1 MVIAYTRASPSALRF
16 ESLSPPPAETLW
28 PDSDEDAD
36 ADLHISK
43 KRRIE
48 SLGQRYLQGR
58 PLFILS
64 AGLRGPLDEEWVNP
78 WARRKDTGRVQVRG
92 ESLEPLKTRKV
103 NISPSKS
110 ALDASPHK
118 GTLAAASTQASARDL
133 EKDVV
138 AAADHNTLAHREQD
152 MAEGMVP
159 LVQTDKVKSCIP
171 FGKDEILKALP
182 RTAGLAEALAKR
194 AVDYPRPKETSW
206 LKSNTTILR
215 GGSHANSKSPTPTP
229 VSLRSD
235 DGLLEHREPP
245 QCGFEISPAAS
256 KAEAKQPEPPAS
268 PTILGFT
275 PINVRRPIRIDKE
288 LGLNNIPETS
298 TRHVKGGRRKK
309 VSTDR
314 PPGVT
319 EKTLLQA
326 DIETRE
332 GYLGVKRLSQE
343 AVRHAE
349 LQDGYLAVKKLSQDA
364 AKRALDASPIPNTS
378 LTTTGRNPP
387 DYYPGEETSPAGD
400 PENTEGKDSKDSS
413 RQTPPADSQTL
424 INKAT
429 KDRGQTTP
437 KSVQGPPHAL
447 PVSTSPAGFSYRRT
461 SSGSSSSS
469 LDSTPYPQALEAAK
483 AQAVK
488 RLSFTASGNVKFGSR
503 TPPIAPRP
511 PADPTK
517 HVSPSKQTARKQLS
531 PEVTRITSNSSNS
544 SAANMLP
551 PKDVSGTSGV
561 VADGQRLPH
570 QAGITGAG
578 QSTPSTNLLETD
590 KESVKFPSTEEG
602 DTDAQFSTQAAVIK
616 AQRSFQTELVSPLK
630 DPSMRSATLQQ
641 MQVPGPIGPGI
652 TADNTKSAITPFR
665 TFHELY
671 EEPPEGT
678 YPQALDEVPMSTQA
692 MIDAATPFTRSTIKK
707 PVPKKKASF
716 VPSPTEGKDLG
727 NENDV
732 DGGFGKLGFDMETS
746 PDISDNEAKP
756 PPNAPSA
763 QRSLSKQPSSMQL
776 QSSPAFSI
784 APNGTL
790 TEVYQQDGQR
800 PATDWDLNAVI
811 DDAGSF
817 LGSWDVD
824 NELKRGKV
832 SSYGKAIS
840 EGGNKR

>member
-1 MVIAYTRASPSALRF
+1 MVIAYTRASRPALRF

-48 SLGQRYLQGR
+48 SLGQQYLQGR

-78 WARRKDTGRVQVRG
+78 WARRKETGRVQVRG
-92 ESLEPLKTRKV
+92 EGLEPLKTRNV
-103 NISPSKS
+103 TISPSKS
-110 ALDASPHK
+110 APDALPHK
-118 GTLAAASTQASARDL
+118 QTLAAASTQTSAGDL
-133 EKDVV
+133 EKDGV
-138 AAADHNTLAHREQD
+138 AVAHHNTLAHREQN
-152 MAEGMVP
+152 MAEGKLP
-159 LVQTDKVKSCIP
+159 LVQTDKDKSCIP

-182 RTAGLAEALAKR
+182 PTAELAEALAKR
-194 AVDYPRPKETSW
+194 PVDYSRPKETTW

-215 GGSHANSKSPTPTP
+215 GGSHTKSKSPTPTP

-235 DGLLEHREPP
+235 DSLLEHREPP
-245 QCGFEISPAAS
+245 QCGIETSPAAS

-268 PTILGFT
+268 PTLLGFT
-275 PINVRRPIRIDKE
+275 PINVPRRTDKQPA
-288 LGLNNIPETS
+288 LKTIPETS

-309 VSTDR
+309 DVSTDR

-326 DIETRE
+326 DIEIRE
-332 GYLGVKRLSQE
+332 GYLCVKRLSQE
-343 AVRHAE
+343 AIRHAE
-349 LQDGYLAVKKLSQDA
+349 LQDAYLAVKKLSQDA

-378 LTTTGRNPP
+378 LTTAGGNPP
-387 DYYPGEETSPAGD
+387 DYYSGGETSPAGD
-400 PENTEGKDSKDSS
+400 PVNTERKDSNDSS

-429 KDRGQTTP
+429 KDRGRTTP
-437 KSVQGPPHAL
+437 KSVQGPSHAL

-461 SSGSSSSS
+461 TSGSSSSS

-503 TPPIAPRP
+503 TPLIAPRL
-511 PADPTK
+511 PADPAK
-517 HVSPSKQTARKQLS
+517 QASPSKQTARKQLS
-531 PEVTRITSNSSNS
+531 PEVTKITSNSS
-544 SAANMLP
+544 AGDVLP
-551 PKDVSGTSGV
+551 PKDVSGASGV
-561 VADGQRLPH
+561 LADGQCLPH
-570 QAGITGAG
+570 QAGITEHG

-590 KESVKFPSTEEG
+590 KQSVKFPSTEEG
-602 DTDAQFSTQAAVIK
+602 DSDAQFSTQAAVIK

-630 DPSMRSATLQQ
+630 EPSMRSATLQQ
-641 MQVPGPIGPGI
+641 MQVPGPIGRGI
-652 TADNTKSAITPFR
+652 TADNTKAAITPFR
-665 TFHELY
+665 TFHKLY
-671 EEPPEGT
+671 AEPSEGT
-678 YPQALDEVPMSTQA
+678 YPQASDEVAMSTQA

-707 PVPKKKASF
+707 PAPKKKASF
-716 VPSPTEGKDLG
+716 VPSPTEGKDRG
-727 NENDV
+727 NEDDV
-732 DGGFGKLGFDMETS
+732 DGGFGKLVETS
-746 PDISDNEAKP
+746 PDISNNEAKP

-763 QRSLSKQPSSMQL
+763 QRSLSKQSSSMHL
-776 QSSPAFSI
+776 QFSPAFSI

-817 LGSWDVD
+817 LGSWDV
-824 NELKRGKV
+824 NHELNRGKV